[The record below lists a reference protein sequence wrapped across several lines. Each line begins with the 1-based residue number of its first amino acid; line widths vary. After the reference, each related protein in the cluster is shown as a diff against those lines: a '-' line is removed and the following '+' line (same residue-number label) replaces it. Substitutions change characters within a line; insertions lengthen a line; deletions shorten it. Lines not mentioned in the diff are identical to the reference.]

1 MERGRLVSFR
11 QITFFSS
18 LLIYFRQILIEMAPS
33 YFRYIDSTH
42 SKASVLAKMLGFYTI
57 EIKNLETGT
66 TQTRADVLVMENLMF
81 GRTITQTF
89 DLKGIKGRKVKPGG
103 KGKSTTLFDGEWIE
117 GASRALLLVR
127 PHSKLILQEAVKCD
141 AEFLAK
147 ANIMDYS
154 YVCVRWIC

>member
-1 MERGRLVSFR
+1 
-11 QITFFSS
+11 
-18 LLIYFRQILIEMAPS
+18 MAPS

-57 EIKNLETGT
+57 EIKNLETGA

-103 KGKSTTLFDGEWIE
+103 KGKGTTQFDGEWIE

-147 ANIMDYS
+147 SNIMDYS
-154 YVCVRWIC
+154 YVHLDYAKSETHHENIGYCWVLTRSTARLPAVL

>member
-1 MERGRLVSFR
+1 
-11 QITFFSS
+11 
-18 LLIYFRQILIEMAPS
+18 MAPS

-57 EIKNLETGT
+57 EVKNLETGAT
-66 TQTRADVLVMENLMF
+66 PTRADVLVMENLMF
-81 GRTITQTF
+81 GRNITQTF

-103 KGKSTTLFDGEWIE
+103 KSGATLFDGEWME

-127 PHSKLILQEAVKCD
+127 PHSKLILQEAVKYD

-154 YVCVRWIC
+154 